1 MSRESFNR
9 KYAKD
14 ILNDLI
20 FLSLCLDKGL
30 YKNPGDII
38 LKSCSNERR
47 EVLSSLKSKDIGN
60 INWNS
65 KFSVK

>member
-38 LKSCSNERR
+38 LNL
-47 EVLSSLKSKDIGN
+47 V
-60 INWNS
+60 
-65 KFSVK
+65 